1 MELIQWWKPIQRWKE
16 TTITKGKT
24 MEVITMTTMTI
35 IGKKQ
40 TKNDNKK
47 PFSYNQTKHN
57 DNGDGVGKMVMVL
70 EQSIM

>member
-1 MELIQWWKPIQRWKE
+1 MA
-16 TTITKGKT
+16 
-24 MEVITMTTMTI
+24 MTTMTI
-35 IGKKQ
+35 LGKKQ

-47 PFSYNQTKHN
+47 PFNYNQTKHN

>member
-1 MELIQWWKPIQRWKE
+1 MA
-16 TTITKGKT
+16 
-24 MEVITMTTMTI
+24 MTTMTI